1 MKLYSVWYNSYGED
15 KNFGEVEGGGFNSE
29 VLKKLKEGNS
39 WMSDDSREYWVDGE
53 GEGWKMYCYDGV
65 GVMEVE
71 EGYSVDGCKEEYDKM
86 FNEREY

>member
-53 GEGWKMYCYDGV
+53 GEGWKLRKGIVWMGV
-65 GVMEVE
+65 RRNMIKCLMKESTE
-71 EGYSVDGCKEEYDKM
+71 EGAKGTSLKY
-86 FNEREY
+86 